1 MSFRCSSFQSLT
13 EQVLSKVLQNSKE
26 PRQPLEMRIKVQTSG
41 LFLELIK

>member
-1 MSFRCSSFQSLT
+1 MPLCCSFLQSLA

-26 PRQPLEMRIKVQTSG
+26 PQQPLEMRIKVQTSG